1 VAACEG
7 IAALNNECAREQLAA
22 EEQIV
27 SSLVALAVQPR
38 TTTGTRAAKKVR
50 AQGMIPGVVYGHKQD
65 PVSVSVP
72 AKELDH
78 AIRVQ
83 HARTFEI
90 TVNGKTETV
99 LVRELQWDHLGKEM
113 YHIDLWRVD
122 ATERVKVTVPVE
134 LRGIPKATGGG
145 ILEQPLH
152 NLHIECLAL
161 AIPEAIRVDINN
173 LTLGAP
179 IHVRELT
186 LPEGV
191 KVFEAPE
198 AVVVQLKLPGQE
210 EPEEVTETTA
220 AEPEVLT
227 AKKPKEGEE
236 E

>member
-1 VAACEG
+1 MSD
-7 IAALNNECAREQLAA
+7 L
-22 EEQIV
+22 V
-27 SSLVALAVQPR
+27 SLSVQPR
-38 TTTGTRAAKKVR
+38 TGKGTKHAKKVR
-50 AQGMIPGVVYGHKQD
+50 AAGLIPGIVYGHGQD

-83 HARTFEI
+83 HARTFEL
-90 TVNGKTETV
+90 TLDGKKETV
-99 LVRELQWDHLGKEM
+99 LIRELQWDHLGKEM

-122 ATERVKVTVPVE
+122 KEARVKVTVPVE

-145 ILEQPLH
+145 VLEQPLH
-152 NLHIECLAL
+152 TLHIECLAIR
-161 AIPEAIRVDINN
+161 IPESIRVDLET

-179 IHVRELT
+179 VHVSDLK

-191 KVFEAPE
+191 TVFDPPE
-198 AVVVQLKLPGQE
+198 AVVVQLKLPGAE
-210 EPEEVTETTA
+210 EPEETTVTTEGS
-220 AEPEVLT
+220 EPEVLT